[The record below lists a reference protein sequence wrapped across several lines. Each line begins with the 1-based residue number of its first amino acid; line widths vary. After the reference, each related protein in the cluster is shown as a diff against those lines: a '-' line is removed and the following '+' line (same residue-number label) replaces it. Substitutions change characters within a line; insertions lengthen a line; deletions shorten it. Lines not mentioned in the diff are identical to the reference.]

1 MLYVSE
7 ENKIRRRRGRRRPG
21 KSGKTAAQKTV
32 VAADQHGDR
41 KTLQMDAYIPAT
53 MAAIY
58 LLLLLYFKSIGGYKP
73 TSIDMEK
80 ITGGIDG
87 PMEA

>member
-1 MLYVSE
+1 MRVMLHPP
-7 ENKIRRRRGRRRPG
+7 IRRHAKLYHRDT
-21 KSGKTAAQKTV
+21 SI
-32 VAADQHGDR
+32 
-41 KTLQMDAYIPAT
+41 IPAT

-58 LLLLLYFKSIGGYKP
+58 LLLFLYFKSIGGYKP

-80 ITGGIDG
+80 ITGGING